1 MEAPAATGKRL
12 MDTALHIS
20 ERSANLAAR
29 DLASDLLFQEAEAL
43 DCQDW
48 AGWLALYR
56 EEAEFWMPAWLD
68 EDQHTS
74 DPKTQVSLIYHEMR
88 WELEERVYRLKSRK
102 SVTAMPLPRT
112 VHVIGGLR
120 ITESSEYQLQVRSNA
135 TVHVYDPR
143 TADHYIAAVKY
154 SHTYS
159 RKADGPWLIARKHI
173 VLIND
178 RMPSVVDFYTV

>member
-1 MEAPAATGKRL
+1 MHAILKIFDGSADPAAR
-12 MDTALHIS
+12 A
-20 ERSANLAAR
+20 
-29 DLASDLLFQEAEAL
+29 LASNLLFQEADAL
-43 DCQDW
+43 DSQDW
-48 AGWLALYR
+48 TGWLALYC
-56 EEAEFWMPAWLD
+56 EAAEFWMPAWLD
-68 EDQHTS
+68 EDQHTT

-112 VHVIGGLR
+112 LHVMGGPQV
-120 ITESSEYQLQVRSNA
+120 TGYSDNELQVRSNA

-154 SHTYS
+154 SHSFS
-159 RKADGPWLIARKHI
+159 RIGDGPWLISRKRI

>member
-1 MEAPAATGKRL
+1 MTVGGNLDQAAL
-12 MDTALHIS
+12 
-20 ERSANLAAR
+20 LAAGADVVER
-29 DLASDLLFQEAEAL
+29 EAL
-43 DCQDW
+43 YLDERRWDD
-48 AGWLALYR
+48 WLALYTPDC
-56 EEAEFWMPAWLD
+56 EFWMPAWLD
-68 EDQHTS
+68 EDRQTS

-120 ITESSEYQLQVRSNA
+120 VTEYSEYQLQVRSNA

-159 RKADGPWLIARKHI
+159 RKGDGPWLIARKHI